1 MRAILRFYI
10 VVVTS
15 ALWKAHKC
23 SGKLLPRRTKLTW
36 VNGIAH
42 LPEHMS
48 DPTLIISTIFGGV
61 RVDYCHN
68 PSSMT
73 SESDY
78 LGFMKDGIQA
88 STHVMGRLTPEVD
101 SLVDHL
107 RYALAQVGKNGRV
120 IHIAHSQGAAITWLA
135 AQRLKPEECKR
146 IEIITFGGAATIC
159 TSEFPFARCINYY
172 AVNDPILNIVPSAVK
187 ALKSGFSF
195 GEGMQQEIIF
205 LASRTGDPATDHGLL
220 NPTYLEALVW
230 EGQRYQSLFLSPL
243 GQMAGAAFVGPLSST
258 VTWFP
263 SFAYEMTR
271 RAFTVMVRIFALLW
285 EIFQAAVTRLL
296 GKEERFDPILLNLKA

>member
-1 MRAILRFYI
+1 MRALVSFYI
-10 VVVTS
+10 LVAS
-15 ALWKAHKC
+15 ALWTAHSC
-23 SGKLLPRRTKLTW
+23 YGKLLPRRTKLTW

-42 LPEHMS
+42 MPEHMS
-48 DPTLIISTIFGGV
+48 DPTFVISTIFGGV
-61 RVDYCHN
+61 KVDYCHN

-78 LGFMKDGIQA
+78 LGFVKDGIQA
-88 STHVMGRLTPEVD
+88 STHVMMGRLTPEVD
-101 SLVDHL
+101 SLVEHL
-107 RYALAQVGKNGRV
+107 RDALKQVGRNGRV
-120 IHIAHSQGAAITWLA
+120 IHIAHSQGSVITWLA

-146 IEIITFGGAATIC
+146 IEIISFGGAATIC

-172 AVNDPILNIVPSAVK
+172 SVNDPILNVVPSAVK

-195 GEGMQQEIIF
+195 GDGMQQEIIF

-243 GQMAGAAFVGPLSST
+243 GQMAGAAFVAPLSST

-263 SFAYEMTR
+263 NFAYEMTR
-271 RAFTVMVRIFALLW
+271 RAFIAMVRIFSLMW
-285 EIFQAAVTRLL
+285 ELVQVTITRLL
-296 GKEERFDPILLNLKA
+296 GKGERYDPILLKTS